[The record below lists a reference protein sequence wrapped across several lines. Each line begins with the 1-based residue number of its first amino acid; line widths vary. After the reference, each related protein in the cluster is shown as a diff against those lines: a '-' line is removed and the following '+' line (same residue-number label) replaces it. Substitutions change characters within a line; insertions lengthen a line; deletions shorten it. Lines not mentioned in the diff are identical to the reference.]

1 MEKLAD
7 GLQKLSEDDLLNV
20 VQLIHDHKSTDTYT
34 KNDVESKPSSIPA
47 LVPCTSIETESL
59 TTFPQT
65 ANSTSTSTHY
75 QIISSKCCGICAP
88 RRACYDGTA
97 VLAPALTVGC

>member
-34 KNDVESKPSSIPA
+34 KNDVESKYSYMP
-47 LVPCTSIETESL
+47 V
-59 TTFPQT
+59 
-65 ANSTSTSTHY
+65 
-75 QIISSKCCGICAP
+75 
-88 RRACYDGTA
+88 
-97 VLAPALTVGC
+97 